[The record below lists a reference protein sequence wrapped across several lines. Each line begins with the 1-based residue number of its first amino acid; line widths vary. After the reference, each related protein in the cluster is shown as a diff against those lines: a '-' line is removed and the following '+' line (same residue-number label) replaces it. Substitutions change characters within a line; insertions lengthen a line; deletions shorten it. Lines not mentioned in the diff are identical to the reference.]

1 MREVAGWKGATRSVE
16 LLKCT
21 LRTQGADSMAGPQR
35 HLVGWWLRFENALNR
50 GKHFLWPAWHGKHT
64 VACPIKRH
72 KDSFSK
78 GNMWPQLW

>member
-1 MREVAGWKGATRSVE
+1 MWEVADCKEATRSVE
-16 LLKCT
+16 LLKGT

-35 HLVGWWLRFENALNR
+35 YRWWLRFEIALNR
-50 GKHFLWPAWHGKHT
+50 GKHFLWPVWHGKHT
-64 VACPIKRH
+64 VGCLIKWH